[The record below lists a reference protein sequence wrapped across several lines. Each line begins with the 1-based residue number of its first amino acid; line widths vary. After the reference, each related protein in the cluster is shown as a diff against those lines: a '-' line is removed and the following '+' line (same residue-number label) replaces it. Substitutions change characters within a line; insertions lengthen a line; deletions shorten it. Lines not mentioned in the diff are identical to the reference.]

1 LLNSNIRKVVST
13 ISFWEGHATTAI
25 KCYSPTI
32 ANAQFFLKDGIEV
45 TAARK
50 PIFFIIGAPKCG
62 TTSLA
67 TWLSE
72 HPNVFMSA
80 VKEPHFFNTDDR
92 RFISTLE
99 AYENLFRDASRSY
112 WAVGEAS
119 VSSTEAVQNILK
131 YQPDARFIV
140 MVRNPVEM
148 APALHAEMLVSG
160 HENVHNF
167 SAAWHYQE
175 ERRQGR
181 QLPPLSWARRRFLY
195 GDVCKLGAQLER
207 LLSTV
212 PASRV
217 LAIVLDD
224 ISADTRGEYLRV
236 LRFLGLKDDGRPD
249 FAIYNKAKKMRW
261 PSLTRVTFD
270 MIQIKGRIGVNLG
283 LNLLTEFPSLTLS
296 KRRVRSRRSKRRW
309 CFEIIL
315 PVTLNSWASF
325 YAGISNTG

>member
-1 LLNSNIRKVVST
+1 
-13 ISFWEGHATTAI
+13 
-25 KCYSPTI
+25 
-32 ANAQFFLKDGIEV
+32 
-45 TAARK
+45 
-50 PIFFIIGAPKCG
+50 
-62 TTSLA
+62 
-67 TWLSE
+67 
-72 HPNVFMSA
+72 MSA

-99 AYENLFRDASRSY
+99 AYENLFRGASRSH

-119 VSSTEAVQNILK
+119 VWYLSSTEAVRNILE

-160 HENVHNF
+160 HENVHDF

-195 GDVCKLGAQLER
+195 GDVCKLGAQLQR
-207 LLSTV
+207 LLLTV

-224 ISADTRGEYLRV
+224 IAADPRGEYLRV
-236 LRFLGLKDDGRPD
+236 LRFLGLKDDGRLD
-249 FAIYNKAKKMRW
+249 FAIYNKAKKLRW

-283 LNLLTEFPSLTLS
+283 LNLWN
-296 KRRVRSRRSKRRW
+296 RVFKLNTIEAPRAQLPLERRW
-309 CFEIIL
+309 CFEITL
-315 PVTLNSWASF
+315 PVTLISSASF
-325 YAGISNTG
+325 CAGISNTG